1 MQYGVEATDLV
12 TDDYISFKAVGMK
25 GSMNGYLGQLKQQM
39 GRIDTQSLI
48 LLYHLIE
55 MMLENDDVARYVFN
69 QPAPTIS
76 HARYT
81 DFFWSYCEQ
90 LKITI
95 HNQSKNTGSMPDYQQ
110 KRLDLVMQVL
120 GQRESLDA
128 KLAPWIQDQKNKLE
142 NMGEEEFAGFSKQS
156 LHAQAPEVIT
166 SYPPAYLVGALDT
179 EASRVV
185 LTQETEKVAVVLE
198 EFPAEYM
205 YSNPQGLFNLS
216 VPDK

>member
-1 MQYGVEATDLV
+1 
-12 TDDYISFKAVGMK
+12 
-25 GSMNGYLGQLKQQM
+25 M

-95 HNQSKNTGSMPDYQQ
+95 YN
-110 KRLDLVMQVL
+110 
-120 GQRESLDA
+120 
-128 KLAPWIQDQKNKLE
+128 
-142 NMGEEEFAGFSKQS
+142 
-156 LHAQAPEVIT
+156 
-166 SYPPAYLVGALDT
+166 
-179 EASRVV
+179 
-185 LTQETEKVAVVLE
+185 
-198 EFPAEYM
+198 
-205 YSNPQGLFNLS
+205 
-216 VPDK
+216 